1 MKQLLKL
8 LLAALLPTGLFIA
21 SATAQSLPDSTIRKI
36 DRLFEKWNKS
46 DAPGCVA
53 GIIMG
58 NQLVYAKGFGL
69 ANLESSAPNTPESIY
84 YMCSVS
90 KQFAGYAI
98 TLLAR
103 QGKLTLDDDIHVYL
117 PWMADFG
124 QKITV
129 RHLLNHTS
137 GIRDDISLAS
147 IAGLGGDGMI
157 TQKLAVN
164 ILQRQCTL
172 NFKPGE
178 KFSYSNSNYVLLA
191 EIVEQTSKQS
201 FRSFTDSAIFKP
213 LGMSASRFI
222 SVPEELVQHRAAS
235 YSINNGQFTNS
246 YQNVYTLGDGGLFT
260 NIRDMAKWVTNFY
273 APVAGDQQDIAQLT
287 EQGKLNNG
295 ETINYALGIS
305 VDINRG
311 HKRLLHNGGLAGYR
325 TIIIV
330 YPELKM
336 GFLVFGNTGESE
348 MYSKGNQLEDLFVS
362 EKPVRATAVVNTP
375 PPPTLKTI
383 DTLLLQ
389 KRAGNYVSENGN
401 RINISRRK
409 DTLFANYTLAMAPES
424 ENIFHLVNRPAVRYT
439 FSGSSLSFA
448 SPALSKPMLLTYAP
462 DQPTTEALLNTYT
475 GTYYSTEMDC
485 YFRIVR
491 KGQVL
496 WITSNRYNEARI
508 NLIGADHLYTEYSF
522 LKHLFVKRD
531 SKNRITGFELN
542 SGEILHLF
550 FRKTE

>member
-1 MKQLLKL
+1 
-8 LLAALLPTGLFIA
+8 
-21 SATAQSLPDSTIRKI
+21 
-36 DRLFEKWNKS
+36 
-46 DAPGCVA
+46 
-53 GIIMG
+53 
-58 NQLVYAKGFGL
+58 
-69 ANLESSAPNTPESIY
+69 
-84 YMCSVS
+84 
-90 KQFAGYAI
+90 
-98 TLLAR
+98 
-103 QGKLTLDDDIHVYL
+103 
-117 PWMADFG
+117 MADFG

-147 IAGLGGDGMI
+147 IGGLGGDGMI

-164 ILQRQCTL
+164 ILQRQRTL

-191 EIVEQTSKQS
+191 EIVERASKQS

-273 APVAGDQQDIAQLT
+273 APVAGDLQDIAQLT

-305 VDINRG
+305 VDTYRG

-336 GFLVFGNTGESE
+336 GFLVFGNTGEGE
-348 MYSKGNQLEDLFVS
+348 IYSKGNQLESLLVP
-362 EKPVRATAVVNTP
+362 EKPAPVAAASVVTTP
-375 PPPTLKTI
+375 LLPTVKTI

-389 KRAGNYVSENGN
+389 KRTGNYVSENGY

-409 DTLFANYTLAMAPES
+409 DTLFADNTLAMAPES
-424 ENIFHLVNRPAVRYT
+424 ENIFHLASRPAVRYT
-439 FSGSSLSFA
+439 FSGSSLSLA

-462 DQPTTEALLNTYT
+462 DQPITETLLNTYT

-496 WITSNRYNEARI
+496 WITSNRYNDARI
-508 NLIGADHLYTEYSF
+508 NLIGADHLYTEYGF
-522 LKHLFVKRD
+522 LRHLHIKRD